1 MSNTEQ
7 LKGNL
12 LVKNKILSGE
22 VFSAGKLGMSEFLG
36 VQAKLAQVPFP
47 PHIRQLLTVNA
58 GVFPDKTSVLN
69 SFLDLY
75 IESTSSLDILASWIE
90 RDEEFVSLGNSNFST
105 CPMRSLEPYYFEE
118 GWSTALEGKNVT
130 VVTPF
135 DKSVLSQYSQR
146 NKVWES
152 KNILPTF
159 NLALVRSPF
168 HSMRKSDYND
178 WFEALDDL
186 YNKCVNLDPDIV
198 IVGAGAFSLPLIY
211 KLKREGISGI
221 HMGGGT
227 QILFGIKGGRWDDHE
242 DISRFFNSSWIRPLK
257 EETPENQSLVEN
269 GCYW

>member
-1 MSNTEQ
+1 MSDAAQ

-12 LVKNKILSGE
+12 AVKNKILSGE

-58 GVFPDKTSVLN
+58 GVFPDQTDVLN
-69 SFLDLY
+69 SFLHLY
-75 IESTSSLDILASWIE
+75 IESTSSLDILASWID

-118 GWSTALEGKNVT
+118 GWSTALEGKSVT

-135 DKSVLSQYSQR
+135 DKSVLSQYGR
-146 NKVWES
+146 RDKVWGS
-152 KNILPTF
+152 KNTLPAF
-159 NLALVRSPF
+159 NLSVVKSPF
-168 HSMRKSDYND
+168 HSMRKSEYSD

-186 YNKCVNLDPDIV
+186 YNKCVNFDPDIV
-198 IVGAGAFSLPLIY
+198 IVGAGAFALPLIH
-211 KLKREGISGI
+211 KLKTKGISGI

-227 QILFGIKGGRWDDHE
+227 QILFGIKGARWDHHE
-242 DISRFFNSSWIRPLK
+242 DISKFINDSWIRPSK